1 MQNFEVNP
9 NKEYILCGDISA
21 SMQTV
26 DQKCADNSRYKYMLE
41 KFKSFIKASEDFD
54 PHGASIILFGEKTH
68 NYPDTTLEKL
78 EKDRILDKI
87 DFEGF
92 TNIHLAID
100 DAYKIHKEKK
110 SEFANEGK
118 VHPGT
123 ICMIFTDGD
132 PTNRLAVERTIIQ
145 IANEIDREEEFQ
157 IVFLTVGTIS
167 HELKSYLD
175 GLHDTLEKKLTKD
188 YDIFHVLELDKT
200 SFLSVAAANQH

>member
-9 NKEYILCGDISA
+9 NKEYILCGDIST

-26 DQKCADNSRYKYMLE
+26 DPKCADNSRYKYMLE
-41 KFKSFIKASEDFD
+41 KFKSFIKTSEEFD
-54 PHGASIILFGEKTH
+54 PHGATLILFGEKTH

-78 EKDRILDKI
+78 EKDRILDNV

-100 DAYKIHKEKK
+100 DAYTMHKEKK

-123 ICMIFTDGD
+123 ICMIFTDGE
-132 PTNRLAVERTIIQ
+132 PTNRLAVEKKIIQ

-157 IVFLTVGTIS
+157 IVFLTVGTIN
-167 HELKSYLD
+167 HELKTYLD